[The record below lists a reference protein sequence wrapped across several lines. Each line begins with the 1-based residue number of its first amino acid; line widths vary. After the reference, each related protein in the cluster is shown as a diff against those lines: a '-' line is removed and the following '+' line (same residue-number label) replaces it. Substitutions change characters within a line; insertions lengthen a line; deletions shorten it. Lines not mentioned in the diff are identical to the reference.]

1 MIGKQIKGKG
11 FRGALN
17 YVLNPEKGMLIGG
30 NMDGLSAQELAK
42 EFAESRKLNPDL
54 KRPVYHVS
62 LSLSH
67 GEQLNN
73 YEWNQVAGSYLE
85 RMGFKYS
92 QYMVARHTD
101 KEHDHVHILASRIG
115 LDGKTVSDSQ
125 DYKRS
130 EAVIR
135 EIELEYDLSPVV
147 SSRKAER
154 RGLTTGELRLAL
166 KTQKP
171 SIKMRLQEILDKEAA
186 HSDKM
191 SIFASNLEKH
201 GVMVIPNMAA
211 NGRVSGVSFEL
222 NGEIMKGSDL
232 GKSYTF
238 AGLQKRG
245 IVYDTFMY
253 SKQKTQIHV
262 EKQPERARI
271 LQHINR

>member
-1 MIGKQIKGKG
+1 MIGKQVKGRG

-17 YVLNPEKGMLIGG
+17 YVLNPDKGVLIGG
-30 NMDGLSAQELAK
+30 NMDGLTARELAQ

-62 LSLSH
+62 LSLPP
-67 GEQLNN
+67 GERMNDC
-73 YEWNQVAGSYLE
+73 EWNQVADNYLE
-85 RMGFKYS
+85 NMGFKLS
-92 QYMVARHTD
+92 QYIVARHRD
-101 KEHDHVHILASRIG
+101 KDHDHVHIIASRIG

-130 EAVIR
+130 EETIR
-135 EIELEYDLSPVV
+135 KIERDHGLSVTI
-147 SSRKAER
+147 SSRNVER

-166 KTQKP
+166 KTQQP
-171 SIKMRLQEILDKEAA
+171 SIKMRLQGILDQEAA
-186 HSDKM
+186 RSPKM
-191 SIFASNLEKH
+191 SIFTSNLEKH
-201 GVMVIPNMAA
+201 GVRVVPNMAA

-222 NGEIMKGSDL
+222 DGEIMKGSDL
-232 GKSYTF
+232 GKGYTF

-245 IVYDTFMY
+245 IVYDTFIY
-253 SKQKTQIHV
+253 SKQMPQIHI